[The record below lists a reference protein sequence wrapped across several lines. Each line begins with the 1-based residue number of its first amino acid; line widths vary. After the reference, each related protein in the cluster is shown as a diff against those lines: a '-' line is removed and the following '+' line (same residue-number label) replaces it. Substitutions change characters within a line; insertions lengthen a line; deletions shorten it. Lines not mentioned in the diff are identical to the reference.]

1 MRNYAGFIIAGIV
14 MQFSSFIVSSQLL
27 TSKIPIDTIPFE
39 FVRGKII
46 ITVVVEGKQRR
57 FGLDTGASFCI
68 SNEVRQELKSDS
80 LTTVKNIDIITNK
93 EYEVTAVN
101 VPSFL
106 IGKTTFYNRVAE
118 VFNFSSIPNIRCFKI
133 DGILGSDIFLENVLT
148 IDYLKRQILLSK
160 NQSTALSEA
169 TLNLPLTIRDNYHPY
184 IDLNIDG
191 VSTSFLFDTGAE
203 DLIEFSDS
211 CFERLME
218 IGILKLASIS
228 VGNSGS
234 SLSGESY
241 QTQIEKLQIDSLK
254 IGLYNID
261 DVTGIHMEKQL
272 VNLLGSDLLQRGKI
286 TVDYVNRM
294 FSFTPY
300 IGKNQDFIDLDY
312 AGFSIVPLNDYYVV
326 DHVWSKSKA
335 EKAGLTKGLIVTKIN
350 ELILKK
356 RDEQLDCYLF
366 MARPWNKGQTQL
378 SCLDSLG
385 QHRNFI
391 IE

>member
-1 MRNYAGFIIAGIV
+1 M
-14 MQFSSFIVSSQLL
+14 
-27 TSKIPIDTIPFE
+27 
-39 FVRGKII
+39 
-46 ITVVVEGKQRR
+46 
-57 FGLDTGASFCI
+57 
-68 SNEVRQELKSDS
+68 
-80 LTTVKNIDIITNK
+80 
-93 EYEVTAVN
+93 
-101 VPSFL
+101 
-106 IGKTTFYNRVAE
+106 
-118 VFNFSSIPNIRCFKI
+118 
-133 DGILGSDIFLENVLT
+133 T

-203 DLIEFSDS
+203 DLIEISDS

-218 IGILKLASIS
+218 TGILKLASIS

-261 DVTGIHMEKQL
+261 NVTGIHMEKQL

-300 IGKNQDFIDLDY
+300 IVKNQDFIDLDY

-326 DHVWSKSKA
+326 DHVSSKSKA
-335 EKAGLTKGLIVTKIN
+335 EKAV
-350 ELILKK
+350 
-356 RDEQLDCYLF
+356 
-366 MARPWNKGQTQL
+366 
-378 SCLDSLG
+378 
-385 QHRNFI
+385 
-391 IE
+391 